1 MCIRRLSFID
11 GGMVANFAFASRCSR
26 RRPSRGSRLHES
38 LDYVCA
44 DQQLALALRSELS
57 PDSRLVAQKLDVLIA
72 FAWRDEKRIVA
83 AAKRLFDASPRL
95 VLSDFPKDLV
105 ERIEPYRPA
114 PPKPSSITT
123 QLSYRLKLLAPSS
136 LDGSQ
141 WLPGEGARL
150 DLGYFDQQRVVL
162 GLYSEAIQH
171 YARSEF
177 SYYTLSM
184 YEFGLTWRQAS
195 QWQRIWLFWGG
206 QIGLSAHEAQVD
218 PRYEALTTGDSELK
232 FGASSGLLGEVCLE
246 FWQASLFCLNWGT
259 SLLIRQSGGQPS
271 TSYLFPLGLGLRYDY
286 RLDD

>member
-1 MCIRRLSFID
+1 M
-11 GGMVANFAFASRCSR
+11 SRWIMSVLTSNL
-26 RRPSRGSRLHES
+26 PSLF
-38 LDYVCA
+38 
-44 DQQLALALRSELS
+44 RSELS

-141 WLPGEGARL
+141 WLPGEGARF

-162 GLYSEAIQH
+162 GPYSEAIQH

-177 SYYTLSM
+177 SYDTLSM
-184 YEFGLTWRQAS
+184 YEFGLTWRQPHS
-195 QWQRIWLFWGG
+195 GKGFGCFG
-206 QIGLSAHEAQVD
+206 VD
-218 PRYEALTTGDSELK
+218 KLD
-232 FGASSGLLGEVCLE
+232 CLHTKHR
-246 FWQASLFCLNWGT
+246 S
-259 SLLIRQSGGQPS
+259 IRA
-271 TSYLFPLGLGLRYDY
+271 TRH
-286 RLDD
+286 